1 MRRGVFGDARGN
13 ISVLTSNIPLLLGRE
28 LTTNTPMPV
37 GVTAYVEIN
46 AAAITA
52 DHRVIVSN
60 APVAVNTTKT
70 INYDLSRRRASARA
84 LPALSWRRGRHRFG
98 SRDIDFLSTQR
109 KLERPAVMAKAT
121 PAGRRRDDCSLGEK
135 GVAAVEFALVL
146 PLLILLL
153 MGIVQFGLVLATYV
167 QVTNAAGVGAMTFA
181 ISRSDTKPYTDSVSA
196 IEAAAPSLTPA
207 NLTMTF
213 SVNGTA
219 CSTDSACSTALT
231 NAAPSGGALTPAS
244 VTVTYPC
251 GSMLTGYTFW
261 TSSCQLSSTISE
273 GVQ

>member
-1 MRRGVFGDARGN
+1 M
-13 ISVLTSNIPLLLGRE
+13 
-28 LTTNTPMPV
+28 
-37 GVTAYVEIN
+37 
-46 AAAITA
+46 
-52 DHRVIVSN
+52 
-60 APVAVNTTKT
+60 TTK
-70 INYDLSRRRASARA
+70 A
-84 LPALSWRRGRHRFG
+84 
-98 SRDIDFLSTQR
+98 
-109 KLERPAVMAKAT
+109 
-121 PAGRRRDDCSLGEK
+121 PAGGRRCDNGGLGEK

-146 PLLILLL
+146 PPLVLLL
-153 MGIVQFGLVLATYV
+153 MGTVQFGLVLADYV

-196 IEAAAPSLTPA
+196 IKAAAPSLTPA

-219 CSTDSACSTALT
+219 CSTDTACNTALT

-261 TSSCQLSSTISE
+261 SAGCQLSSTITE